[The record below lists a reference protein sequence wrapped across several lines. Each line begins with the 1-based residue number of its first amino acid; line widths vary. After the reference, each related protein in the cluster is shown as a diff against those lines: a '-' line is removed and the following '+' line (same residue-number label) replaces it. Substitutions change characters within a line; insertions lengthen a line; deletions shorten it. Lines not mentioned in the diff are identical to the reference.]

1 MEPLTLTT
9 IAATLVLT
17 KALEKT
23 GEKLGEEVIEQGA
36 ELFKLIKERF
46 PKIGSAIERVRQQSL
61 PGDGGEAYL
70 DAEFTEIA
78 QEVDKAA
85 SQDPKI
91 AAAVESLGT
100 QAQSNLPQTI
110 IENWQGI
117 NIKGGTN
124 TVSGNTFNF

>member
-23 GEKLGEEVIEQGA
+23 GEKLGEEVIEQGT
-36 ELFKLIKERF
+36 ELLKLIKERF
-46 PKIGSAIERVRQQSL
+46 PKTGSAIERVRQQSL
-61 PGDGGEAYL
+61 PLDGGEAYL

-78 QEVDKAA
+78 QEVDKATT
-85 SQDPKI
+85 QDPEI

-100 QAQSNLPQTI
+100 KAQSNLPQTI
-110 IENWQGI
+110 ENWKGI

-124 TVSGNTFNF
+124 TVSGNHFNF

>member
-23 GEKLGEEVIEQGA
+23 GEKLGEEVIEQGT
-36 ELFKLIKERF
+36 ELLKLIKERF
-46 PKIGSAIERVRQQSL
+46 PKTGSAIERVQQQSL
-61 PGDGGEAYL
+61 PAGSEAYL

-78 QEVDKAA
+78 QEVDKATT
-85 SQDPKI
+85 QDPEI

-100 QAQSNLPQTI
+100 KAQSNLPQTI
-110 IENWQGI
+110 ENWKGI

-124 TVSGNTFNF
+124 TVRDNTFNF

>member
-23 GEKLGEEVIEQGA
+23 GEQLGESVIEQGA
-36 ELFKLIKERF
+36 KVFKLIQDRF
-46 PKIGSAIERVRQQSL
+46 PNTGSAIERVQQKSL
-61 PGDGGEAYL
+61 PAGREAYL

-78 QEVDKAA
+78 QEVDKVA
-85 SQDPKI
+85 SQDPEI
-91 AAAVESLGT
+91 AKEVESLGT
-100 QAQSNLPQTI
+100 KAQLHLPQTV
-110 IENWQGI
+110 IENWKGI

-124 TVSGNTFNF
+124 TFSGPITF

>member
-23 GEKLGEEVIEQGA
+23 GEKLGEEVIEQGT
-36 ELFKLIKERF
+36 ELLKLIKERF
-46 PKIGSAIERVRQQSL
+46 PKIGSAIERVQQQSL
-61 PGDGGEAYL
+61 PAGGEAYL

-78 QEVDKAA
+78 QEVDKVA
-85 SQDPKI
+85 SQDPEI
-91 AAAVESLGT
+91 AAAVESLGN
-100 QAQSNLPQTI
+100 QAQSNLPQTVV
-110 IENWQGI
+110 ENWKGI

-124 TVSGNTFNF
+124 TVRDNTFNF